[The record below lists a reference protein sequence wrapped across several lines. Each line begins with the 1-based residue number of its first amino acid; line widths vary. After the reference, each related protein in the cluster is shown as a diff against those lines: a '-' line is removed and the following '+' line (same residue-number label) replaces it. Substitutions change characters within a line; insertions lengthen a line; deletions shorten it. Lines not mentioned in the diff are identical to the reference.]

1 MRIRRCLR
9 KRSELPSNSPLL
21 LNLHQ
26 CRQCGL
32 VYHAKTEPVFSWDR
46 RFMVDKCDICRD
58 FGYGAKV
65 SAGTIL

>member
-1 MRIRRCLR
+1 MRIRGCLK
-9 KRSELPSNSPLL
+9 KRSEPSFYSPLL

-32 VYHAKTEPVFSWDR
+32 VYHAKAEPIFSWDR
-46 RFMVDKCDICRD
+46 KFMVDKCDICRD